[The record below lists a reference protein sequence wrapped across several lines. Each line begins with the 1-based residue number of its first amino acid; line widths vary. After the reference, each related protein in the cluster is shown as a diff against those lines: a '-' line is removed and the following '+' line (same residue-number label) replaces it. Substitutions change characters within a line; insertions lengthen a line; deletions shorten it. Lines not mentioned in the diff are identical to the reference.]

1 MELSNEL
8 DVYSDPADIKD
19 VDIDIKEHAIT
30 AAERAELLQL
40 REERPTLIAQV
51 DMQKKKIE
59 WYEQ

>member
-30 AAERAELLQL
+30 AAERAELLHL

>member
-1 MELSNEL
+1 MELSNEH
-8 DVYSDPADIKD
+8 DVYSDPDDIKD

>member
-1 MELSNEL
+1 MELSNEH

-30 AAERAELLQL
+30 TAERAELLQL